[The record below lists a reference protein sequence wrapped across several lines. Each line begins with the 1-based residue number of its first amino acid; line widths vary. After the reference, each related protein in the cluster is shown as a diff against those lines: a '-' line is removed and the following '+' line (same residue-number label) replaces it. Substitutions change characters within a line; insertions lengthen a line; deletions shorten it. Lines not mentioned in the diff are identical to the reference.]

1 MATDASVRLGTRI
14 RKLRKEKGWRQ
25 IDLAQHSGV
34 HEVHISDI
42 ERGARE
48 VCLNNLVALSKALGI
63 PVSDLVRD
71 IDGPSVTVNGQPVG

>member
-1 MATDASVRLGTRI
+1 MERTPSARLGEKI
-14 RKLRKEKGWRQ
+14 RKLRREKGWRQ

-48 VCLNNLVALSKALGI
+48 ICLNNLVALAGALGVS
-63 PVSDLVRD
+63 VSDLVKG
-71 IDGPSVTVNGQPVG
+71 IDP

>member
-1 MATDASVRLGTRI
+1 MERTPSARLGENI
-14 RKLRKEKGWRQ
+14 RKLRREKGWRQ

-48 VCLNNLVALSKALGI
+48 ICLNNLVALAAALGI
-63 PVSDLVRD
+63 SVSDLVKE
-71 IDGPSVTVNGQPVG
+71 IDQ